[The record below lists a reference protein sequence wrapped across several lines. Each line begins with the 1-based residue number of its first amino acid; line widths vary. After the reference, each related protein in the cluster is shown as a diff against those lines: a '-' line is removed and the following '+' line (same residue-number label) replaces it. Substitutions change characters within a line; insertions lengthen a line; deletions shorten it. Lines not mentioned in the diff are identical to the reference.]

1 MSTLSRFRE
10 PLYQIARDAGKAI
23 LEIYQDPTRFDVDY
37 KSDKSPLTAADQAA
51 NEIIIKGLKALPDGF
66 PIISEE
72 SKMLDY
78 DVRRE
83 FEYCWLV
90 DPLDGTKEFIK
101 RNDEFTVNIALVKS
115 GQSVVGLIYVPVT
128 GACYFAAQDEGAWRL
143 DCEPAI
149 RLTCASFDITQSGLR
164 VLCSRSHLSP
174 ATQDYVNQLNDPVLV
189 PQGSALKFTVMA
201 EAKGDIYPRIGPT
214 MEWDTAAAHILLNE
228 AGGEIIE
235 FASGKPL
242 RYNKESLLNPDF
254 IAYGNGQLESGE

>member
-1 MSTLSRFRE
+1 MTRLSRFKD
-10 PLYQIARDAGKAI
+10 PLYKIARNAGVAI
-23 LEIYQDPTRFDVDY
+23 LKIYEDPSLFNVDY
-37 KSDKSPLTAADQAA
+37 KSDKSPLTAADKAA
-51 NEIIIKGLKALPDGF
+51 NDIIIDGLKALPEKY

-72 SKMLDY
+72 SKKQDY
-78 DVRRE
+78 EIRKQ

-115 GQSVVGLIYVPVT
+115 GQPVVGLIYVPVS
-128 GACYFAAQDEGAWRL
+128 GACYFAALGEGAWRL
-143 DCEPAI
+143 DVDPEL
-149 RLTCASFDITQSGLR
+149 RLKCASFDINQAGLR
-164 VLCSRSHLSP
+164 VLCSRSHLSE
-174 ATQDYVNQLNDPVLV
+174 ATQDYVDQLDAAVLV

-201 EAKGDIYPRIGPT
+201 EGEGDIYPRIGPT

-242 RYNKESLLNPDF
+242 KYNKESLLNPDF
-254 IAYGNGQLESGE
+254 IAFGDGQLNQV